1 MEDKDE
7 EIEEFINGCSTE
19 EYKDVESAK
28 EINSNFLVINEIL
41 EPLNETD
48 IFFENP
54 SLKINKTMRNKL
66 QIIIPQ
72 NKITKA
78 KDVNNIKDIEYFQ
91 KIYEENA
98 IEINNTIDKVKIN
111 FIDLSKS
118 VKSLIELI
126 EKVKN
131 GYFDA
136 IKQMITPIIE
146 KIKNIE
152 SFNPKKFDKEAKKKF
167 ETKKKE
173 LDTKIKSYD
182 KSLTKVVKDLK
193 EVFKNVN
200 SNILKYLDL
209 MNNLDNPIN
218 EMILK
223 IEKVFNDFE
232 EKSKIFIN
240 ILINSSDEKE
250 KEKAFAIF
258 KEINQLNKTII
269 NSIGQYEESLNLKEK
284 ELETKKNECSNDFD
298 KIIISNNESSK
309 KLNDLQNEAKDVQK
323 LLNELFKF
331 CSLPQIK
338 NEIKEYKGLQLDEIK
353 KEVIKG
359 TDNII
364 EANKKIEVDVSKL
377 RKYIN
382 EKEELIDE
390 LISLDL
396 VFIMDITGSMQ
407 NHLDFAKK
415 NILSIINIITSNST
429 MKVNLGFVGYRDY
442 LDTRQYR
449 YLIYPEITEEVDKV
463 KNFISSAQVG
473 GGGDCEDMAGG
484 LDTALNLKWK
494 GRTRFALLIADV
506 PCHGIKYHE
515 VPNFD
520 KFPEGD
526 PKYDVIDIIKN
537 FAKKN
542 INLVCL
548 NITERTIKLYNNFV
562 DYYQKGKRN
571 NSTANI
577 YIGNLGAET
586 EKLAELIVSNAK
598 KFYEKRHETESDL

>member
-7 EIEEFINGCSTE
+7 EIEEFINGCNTE
-19 EYKDVESAK
+19 EYKKIESAQ
-28 EINSNFLVINEIL
+28 EFNSNFLVINEIL

-54 SLKINKTMRNKL
+54 SLKINKTIRNKI
-66 QIIIPQ
+66 QIIAPQ
-72 NKITKA
+72 NKIINQE
-78 KDVNNIKDIEYFQ
+78 DLNNIKDIEYIQ

-98 IEINNTIDKVKIN
+98 IKINNTIDGVKSN

-118 VKSLIELI
+118 IKSLIELI

-131 GYFDA
+131 EYFST
-136 IKQMITPIIE
+136 IKQMINPIIE

-152 SFNPKKFDKEAKKKF
+152 IFNSNKFDKDSKQKF
-167 ETKKKE
+167 ETKKTE
-173 LDTKIKSYD
+173 LDIKIKSYD
-182 KSLTKVVKDLK
+182 QNLTKIIKDLK
-193 EVFKNVN
+193 DVFKKVN
-200 SNILKYLDL
+200 SNISKYLYL

-218 EMILK
+218 TMIIE
-223 IEKVFNDFE
+223 IEKIFNDFE

-240 ILINSSDEKE
+240 ILINSPSER
-250 KEKAFAIF
+250 EKAFEIF
-258 KEINQLNKTII
+258 KEIKQSNKLII
-269 NSIGQYEESLNLKEK
+269 SSINQYESSLKSKEK
-284 ELETKKNECSNDFD
+284 ELEEKKNECSNDFD
-298 KIIISNNESSK
+298 KIIESNNESSK
-309 KLNDLQNEAKDVQK
+309 KLNDLQQEAKEVQK
-323 LLNELFKF
+323 LLNELLKF
-331 CSLPQIK
+331 CSLPQIR

-353 KEVIKG
+353 KEVING

-364 EANKKIEVDVSKL
+364 QANKKIEVDVSKL
-377 RKYIN
+377 RKYIK

-396 VFIMDITGSMQ
+396 VFIMDITGSMR
-407 NHLDFAKK
+407 NHLEFAKK

-442 LDTRQYR
+442 LDTKQYR
-449 YLIYPEITEEVDKV
+449 YLIYPEITDEIEKV
-463 KNFISSAQVG
+463 KNFISSSQVG

-484 LDTALNLKWK
+484 LDSALNYKWK

-506 PCHGIKYHE
+506 PCHGIKYHG

-520 KFPEGD
+520 KFPDGD
-526 PKYDVIDIIKN
+526 PKYDVIEIIKN

-548 NITERTIKLYNNFV
+548 NITDKTIKLYNNFV
-562 DYYQKGKRN
+562 DYYQKGKKSN
-571 NSTANI
+571 NTANI
-577 YIGNLGAET
+577 YVGALGKET
-586 EKLAELIVSNAK
+586 EKLADLIVSNAK
-598 KFYEKRHETESDL
+598 KFYEKRHETESGL